1 MTRQALI
8 PFRHLYRKRET
19 GTLELF
25 LVLFEVFYDL
35 NLVMPLNSL
44 VSKLPEMTFAT
55 L

>member
-19 GTLELF
+19 GMLELF
-25 LVLFEVFYDL
+25 CVLFEVFYDL